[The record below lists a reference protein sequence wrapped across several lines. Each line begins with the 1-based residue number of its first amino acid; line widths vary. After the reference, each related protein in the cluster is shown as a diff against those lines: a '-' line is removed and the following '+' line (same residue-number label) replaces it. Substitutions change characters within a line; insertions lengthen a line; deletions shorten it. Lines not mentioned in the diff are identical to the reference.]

1 MALLGCQQ
9 TGAFGLLTL
18 AVSSG
23 VGLLR
28 LAVLLGLLV
37 VEEVLCARGR
47 TIRGCKLTLRVL
59 SPRALRLLLVAPEV
73 HDLQQV
79 HLRQEARLVL
89 EALSTA
95 LRVPQL
101 VLQVLLLLL
110 EPLLLRQ
117 QPVNVRINFRV
128 VLLARWRCLPG

>member
-1 MALLGCQQ
+1 MGLLGCQQ

-28 LAVLLGLLV
+28 LALLRVLLA
-37 VEEVLCARGR
+37 VEEVLCASGR
-47 TIRGCKLTLRVL
+47 SVRGCKLTLRVL
-59 SPRALRLLLVAPEV
+59 CPRALGRLLVAPEV